1 MHIAS
6 RDLGHPFSCLIRDWT
21 EAKLA
26 MDSANAMI
34 GNLPR
39 LPCPTVRIG
48 ASRASANTPS
58 SLPKHDESVSQS
70 PPTSLPATRLL
81 LFLRPV
87 RLLFKQ
93 TGANA
98 ATR

>member
-1 MHIAS
+1 M
-6 RDLGHPFSCLIRDWT
+6 
-21 EAKLA
+21 A

-39 LPCPTVRIG
+39 LTCPTVRIG
-48 ASRASANTPS
+48 ASRASAS
-58 SLPKHDESVSQS
+58 SPFNLPEHDESVSQS

-81 LFLRPV
+81 LSLRPV
-87 RLLFKQ
+87 QLLFKQ